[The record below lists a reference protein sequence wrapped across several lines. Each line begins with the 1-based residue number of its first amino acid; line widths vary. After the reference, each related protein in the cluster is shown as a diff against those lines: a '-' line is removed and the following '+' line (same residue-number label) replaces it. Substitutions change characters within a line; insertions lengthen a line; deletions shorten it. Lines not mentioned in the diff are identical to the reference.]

1 MAPRR
6 PRFIALIVLMLCGGV
21 SIRAQQAAP
30 AASIEISGDVSKP
43 ITVTAADLSAL
54 PQVTVMAG
62 TTAYEGVLLEDVL
75 KTAGV
80 VSGSSLKGKAL
91 STYVLAEGR
100 DGYAVVFSLGELDSA
115 ISDGQVVLAETS
127 GGKPLADTQGPFRLV
142 LPKDKIGARSVRML
156 SKLTVVQL
164 KK

>member
-1 MAPRR
+1 MALRR
-6 PRFIALIVLMLCGGV
+6 ARFVALIILLLCSGV

-30 AASIEISGDVSKP
+30 ASIEIAGDVSSP
-43 ITVTAADLSAL
+43 IAVTAADLSAL
-54 PQVTVMAG
+54 PQVTVMSG

-75 KTAGV
+75 KRAGA

-127 GGKPLADTQGPFRLV
+127 GGKPLAETQGPFRLV

>member
-1 MAPRR
+1 MVPRR
-6 PRFIALIVLMLCGGV
+6 PRFIALIILLLCGGV

-30 AASIEISGDVSKP
+30 ASIEIAGDVSSP
-43 ITVTAADLSAL
+43 MTVTSADLSSL

-75 KTAGV
+75 KHAGA

-100 DGYAVVFSLGELDSA
+100 DGYAVLFSLGELDSA
-115 ISDGQVVLAETS
+115 IADGQVVVAETS